1 MRLFFG
7 ALACAVVFFFV
18 ASLSAV
24 SPNVEKAL
32 VAKDEDGVIAVF
44 KAYELND
51 EDIEAVN
58 RFFSDKKVS
67 YRKRYVLTMRDK
79 PATNAAAGKFL
90 NDEILRLMKENR
102 VEDDLDYTKACLE
115 AAAANKNPDLIY
127 AVAPFLVHPRSE
139 LRAEANKAVA
149 AKRDERIYPLIG
161 QLLAGEN
168 TIDKIYAMETLLA
181 LKDERAV
188 PLLLLQLSNANKN
201 VRYYALK
208 TLEAIASD
216 KAQFGVIH
224 LAEVDSDEEVRLKAI
239 AVLRP
244 FKTGPVFS
252 ALQRLLSDKN
262 RAVRAR
268 ALESALLQNN
278 KNYANAISEQL
289 ARETE
294 PTQKHALLQG
304 LFKLGSGGGMSG
316 VLALLKRESDSEL
329 LLWAAFACT
338 RFNESRCAD
347 DLAALLGKA
356 PTEAVR
362 VEAIASLGVFRQRKH
377 LGTLFSMLSDSQQTD
392 LIRSAALAAI
402 GNYDSEAT
410 LSPLFEIY
418 AHEHNQAVRV
428 QIKSL
433 MDDLMKRKLPK
444 LVIGTS
450 AQVARMS

>member
-1 MRLFFG
+1 MS
-7 ALACAVVFFFV
+7 A
-18 ASLSAV
+18 LSAL
-24 SPNVEKAL
+24 SSNVEKAL
-32 VAKDEDGVIAVF
+32 AAKDEDGVIVVF
-44 KAYELND
+44 KAQKLDD
-51 EDIEAVN
+51 EDIAAIN
-58 RFFSDKKVS
+58 SFFTDKKIS
-67 YRKRYVLTMRDK
+67 YRKRYVSVMRDK
-79 PATNAAAGKFL
+79 PVTSAVAGKFL
-90 NDEILRLMKENR
+90 NDEILRLIKENR
-102 VEDDLDYTKACLE
+102 VEDDLDYTKACIE
-115 AAAANKNPDLIY
+115 AAAQNKNPDLIY

-139 LRAEANKAVA
+139 LRAEANKVVA

-201 VRYYALK
+201 VRYYSLK

-239 AVLRP
+239 EVLRP

-262 RAVRAR
+262 LAVRTC
-268 ALESALLQNN
+268 ALESALAQNN

-289 ARETE
+289 TRETE
-294 PTQKHALLQG
+294 PAQKHALLQG
-304 LFKLGSGGGMSG
+304 LFRLGSGGGMNG

-329 LLWAAFACT
+329 LLWASFACT
-338 RFNESRCAD
+338 RFSESRCAD
-347 DLAALLGKA
+347 DLAALIGKA
-356 PTEAVR
+356 TTEAVR
-362 VEAIASLGVFRQRKH
+362 VEALTALGVFRQRKH
-377 LGTLFSMLSDSQQTD
+377 LGTLFSTLSDTKQTD

-402 GNYDSEAT
+402 GSYDSEAT

-418 AHEHNQAVRV
+418 AHENNQSVRV
-428 QIKSL
+428 QIKSF

-444 LVIGTS
+444 LANGVP
-450 AQVARMS
+450 AQGSRMS